1 MKRGIHKKTK
11 RGKSRQLS
19 FCKRKALTYPKIEEL
34 LSTIP
39 PEKYIEKPKT
49 LRILY
54 NSQDP
59 IIIKK
64 RWIRKY
70 KRELKEHHN
79 YTNHNYFKNNHQH
92 LHQKNHQDWEI

>member
-70 KRELKEHHN
+70 KRINVFAFFYDNFGIIFFIMPMNECP
-79 YTNHNYFKNNHQH
+79 
-92 LHQKNHQDWEI
+92 

>member
-1 MKRGIHKKTK
+1 MTSRLKKQK
-11 RGKSRQLS
+11 ER
-19 FCKRKALTYPKIEEL
+19 TYAKKDIISIKKLERI

-39 PEKYIEKPKT
+39 PEKYIEKPKA

-79 YTNHNYFKNNHQH
+79 YTNHNYFKNNHPNLSAFSSH
-92 LHQKNHQDWEI
+92 